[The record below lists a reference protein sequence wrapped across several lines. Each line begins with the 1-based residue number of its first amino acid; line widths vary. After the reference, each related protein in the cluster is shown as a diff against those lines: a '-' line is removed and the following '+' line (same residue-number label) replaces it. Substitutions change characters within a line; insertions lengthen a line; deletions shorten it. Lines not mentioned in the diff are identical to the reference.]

1 MTKFLLRLAAFV
13 LAALVLFL
21 GVLGLS
27 ALGPFSDIF
36 AKLTAS
42 TGYSASASEEIGA
55 HITAVQARDG
65 ATALILGD
73 SVCWQVFGPFS
84 LCNTAYRIDGSNRA
98 VTLAGQYLLA
108 KAFLDAHPDATDV
121 YLIITPD
128 SFSAGFDAGYGYQ
141 YAAAPFAAA
150 GLLGGLD
157 DTTRAELTAAYGA
170 PFLTGTFARWADASP
185 LVKKL
190 YLNALEVWQP
200 AAAQSGPLVPLA
212 RRNLEN
218 LETLCQERGA
228 AFHLL
233 CAPLADS
240 EDRHTAMASLEQA
253 FRDAGLYDSYSA
265 YFTQAPWYDRA
276 LFGEDGVHFDNA
288 TADMDFYARVIGEIQ
303 NATGLLDGLVLS
315 YD

>member
-1 MTKFLLRLAAFV
+1 MKGFLLRLAAFV
-13 LAALVLFL
+13 LAALVLFA

-27 ALGPFSDIF
+27 AFAPFSEIF
-36 AKLTAS
+36 ANLTDS

-55 HITAVQARDG
+55 HIANVQAEDG

-73 SVCWQVFGPFS
+73 SVCWQVFDPFS

-108 KAFLDAHPDATDV
+108 KAFLDAHPGATDV
-121 YLIITPD
+121 YLILTPD
-128 SFSAGFDAGYGYQ
+128 SFAAGFDAGYGYQ

-150 GLLGGLD
+150 GLLDGLD
-157 DTTRAELTAAYGA
+157 ATTRAELNAAYGA
-170 PFLTGTFARWADASP
+170 PFLTKGFVRWADASP

-190 YLNALEVWQP
+190 YLNALEALP
-200 AAAQSGPLVPLA
+200 AKESEGALPAMAA
-212 RRNLEN
+212 RNLQN
-218 LETLCQERGA
+218 LADLCAERGA
-228 AFHLL
+228 DFHLL

-240 EDRHTAMASLEQA
+240 EARRTSMAALEEA
-253 FRDAGLYDSYSA
+253 FRAAGLYDSYST
-265 YFTQAPWYDRA
+265 YFTQTPWYDLA

-288 TADMDFYARVIGEIQ
+288 TADMDFYAQVVRDIQ
-303 NATGLLDGLVLS
+303 AATGLLDGLVLS

>member
-13 LAALVLFL
+13 LAALVLFA

-27 ALGPFSDIF
+27 ALGPFAEIF
-36 AKLTAS
+36 AKLTDS
-42 TGYSASASEEIGA
+42 TGYSASASEEIGE
-55 HITAVQARDG
+55 HIRNVQTADG
-65 ATALILGD
+65 AHALILGD

-84 LCNTAYRIDGSNRA
+84 LCNTDYRIDGSNRA

-150 GLLGGLD
+150 GLLDGLD
-157 DTTRAELTAAYGA
+157 PDTRAELNAAYGA

-200 AAAQSGPLVPLA
+200 AAAGTGPLVPLA
-212 RRNLEN
+212 RRNLDN
-218 LETLCQERGA
+218 LETLCARHGA
-228 AFHLL
+228 RFHLL

-240 EDRHTAMASLEQA
+240 EDRRTAMADLEQA
-253 FRDAGLYDSYSA
+253 FRDAGLYERYSA
-265 YFTQAPWYDRA
+265 YFTQAPWYDRG

-288 TADMDFYARVIGEIQ
+288 TADMDFYAEVVQ
-303 NATGLLDGLVLS
+303 NIRDATGLLDGIVLS

>member
-1 MTKFLLRLAAFV
+1 MKQFLLRLAAFV
-13 LAALVLFL
+13 LAALVLFA
-21 GVLGLS
+21 GVLVLS
-27 ALGPFSDIF
+27 ARQPFSEIF
-36 AKLTAS
+36 AKLTDS
-42 TGYSASASEEIGA
+42 TDYSASASEEIGA
-55 HITAVQARDG
+55 HIANVQADDG

-73 SVCWQVFGPFS
+73 SVCWQVFDPFS

-108 KAFLDAHPDATDV
+108 KSFLDSHPDATDV

-150 GLLGGLD
+150 GLLDGLD
-157 DTTRAELTAAYGA
+157 ETTRAELNAAYGA

-190 YLNALEVWQP
+190 YLNALEMLP
-200 AAAQSGPLVPLA
+200 AKESEGALPAMAA
-212 RRNLEN
+212 RNLQN
-218 LETLCQERGA
+218 LAALCEERGA

-240 EDRHTAMASLEQA
+240 EPRRTSMAALEQA
-253 FRDAGLYDSYSA
+253 FRDAGLYDSYST
-265 YFTQAPWYDRA
+265 YFTQTPWYDSA

-288 TADMDFYARVIGEIQ
+288 TADMDFYAQVVGDIQ
-303 NATGLLDGLVLS
+303 AATGLLDGLVLS

>member
-1 MTKFLLRLAAFV
+1 MKGFLLRLAAFV
-13 LAALVLFL
+13 LAALVLFA

-27 ALGPFSDIF
+27 AFAPFSEIF

-55 HITAVQARDG
+55 HIANVQADDG

-73 SVCWQVFGPFS
+73 SVCWQVFDPFS

-108 KAFLDAHPDATDV
+108 KAFLDAHPGATDV
-121 YLIITPD
+121 YLILTPD
-128 SFSAGFDAGYGYQ
+128 SFAAGFDAGYGYQ

-150 GLLGGLD
+150 GLLDGLD
-157 DTTRAELTAAYGA
+157 ETTRAELNAAYGA
-170 PFLTGTFARWADASP
+170 PFLTKDFVRWADASP

-190 YLNALEVWQP
+190 YLNALEVLPDKESEGALP
-200 AAAQSGPLVPLA
+200 AMAARS
-212 RRNLEN
+212 LEN
-218 LETLCQERGA
+218 LAALCEGRGA

-240 EDRHTAMASLEQA
+240 EARRTSMAALEEA
-253 FRDAGLYDSYSA
+253 FRQAGLYDSYA
-265 YFTQAPWYDRA
+265 TYFTCTPWYDPA

-288 TADMDFYARVIGEIQ
+288 TADMDFYAQVIRDIQ
-303 NATGLLDGLVLS
+303 AATGLLDGLVLS